1 MCLGKY
7 NSKHKKNIKSTY
19 CYKIDARVR
28 CAEGISDINP
38 NDAQCSVKSEKLEK
52 ERGRGVCARV
62 YVRMCV
68 YVCDKSKSET
78 SMHSNLER
86 ILLFLRISVCLIL
99 RLKVFLKISN

>member
-62 YVRMCV
+62 HVRMRVCV
-68 YVCDKSKSET
+68 
-78 SMHSNLER
+78 R
-86 ILLFLRISVCLIL
+86 
-99 RLKVFLKISN
+99 

>member
-52 ERGRGVCARV
+52 EREEEVCVRV
-62 YVRMCV
+62 CVCVGMCV
-68 YVCDKSKSET
+68 IKVRVKRRCI
-78 SMHSNLER
+78 R
-86 ILLFLRISVCLIL
+86 IWNEFSCFYESVS
-99 RLKVFLKISN
+99 V